1 MKLIFIFMLFSIQ
14 LFSQT
19 IPVESTLSVDQKELL
34 TKMTSGYEKST
45 GRLMGSL
52 YTYPVYT
59 DPDGNTFTLKVF
71 NQKIKLIPVEMFYGV
86 VSR

>member
-19 IPVESTLSVDQKELL
+19 IPVESTLSTDQKELL
-34 TKMTSGYEKST
+34 SKMTKGYEKSS

-52 YTYPVYT
+52 YTYPVYM
-59 DPDGNTFTLKVF
+59 DPDGNTFTLKVLS
-71 NQKIKLIPVEMFYGV
+71 NRIKLIPVEMFYGV